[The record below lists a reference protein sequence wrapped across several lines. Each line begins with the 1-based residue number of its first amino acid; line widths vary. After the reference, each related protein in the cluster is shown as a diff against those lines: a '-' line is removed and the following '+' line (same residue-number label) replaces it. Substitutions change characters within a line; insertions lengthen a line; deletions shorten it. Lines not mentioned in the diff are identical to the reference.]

1 MKILEVWVIGLF
13 LMHKSIVIGT
23 VLYFLSIVILLT
35 GFYVFLD
42 NRTFSQ
48 ENFLIGAII
57 LLLISMVFGYILN
70 TYVLSQKFQ
79 IDKNLLHI
87 TKEILHELNIPI
99 ATIQANSTLLKRTL
113 KENEKALLRLN
124 RIDASTV
131 RLERLYA
138 ELVYSIKKEIHP
150 IEKEVFDLTEL
161 ILERVAVMKLL
172 NRNPFVLELDKHFIK
187 VDKIGFEKVLDN
199 LLNNAMKYSDKNQ
212 PITIVLKNNILS
224 IADRGVGM
232 DETEL
237 LKVYERYYQ
246 LDNKIHGEGI
256 GLALVKAYCD
266 DEKIEISIS
275 SHKGEGTKFS
285 FNLTTILF

>member
-1 MKILEVWVIGLF
+1 MN
-13 LMHKSIVIGT
+13 KSIVVAT
-23 VLYFLSIVILLT
+23 FLYFLSILILLS
-35 GFYVFLD
+35 GFYFFLD
-42 NRTFSQ
+42 NRTFSK
-48 ENFLIGAII
+48 ENFLIGTSI
-57 LLLISMVFGYILN
+57 LLLIALIFGYILN
-70 TYVLSQKFQ
+70 TYTLSQKFE

-99 ATIQANSTLLKRTL
+99 ATIKANSTLLKRTL
-113 KENEKALLRLN
+113 KENEKSLIRLS

-131 RLERLYA
+131 RLERLYT

-150 IEKEVFDLTEL
+150 IEKEVFDLAEL
-161 ILERVAVMKLL
+161 VLERVAVMKLL

-199 LLNNAMKYSDKNQ
+199 LLNNAMKYSEKNQ
-212 PITIVLKNNILS
+212 PITIILKNNVLS
-224 IADRGVGM
+224 IADRGIGM

-237 LKVYERYYQ
+237 LQVYERYYQ

-266 DEKIEISIS
+266 DEKIEIRMAST
-275 SHKGEGTKFS
+275 KGEGTSFS
-285 FNLTTILF
+285 FYLLTVLF